1 MDAIVNFINDFHDE
15 DATLLRLESLEKL
28 DLESPTALAIDTSS
42 TKLYQEYGHL
52 DNTKMDENSLI
63 STEACETKNIIKQIS
78 NSDAVTQTNTN
89 AETNHGSNTNGNPL
103 K

>member
-1 MDAIVNFINDFHDE
+1 MQLN
-15 DATLLRLESLEKL
+15 RSLVTGNK
-28 DLESPTALAIDTSS
+28 AR
-42 TKLYQEYGHL
+42 

-63 STEACETKNIIKQIS
+63 STEACETINIIKQIS